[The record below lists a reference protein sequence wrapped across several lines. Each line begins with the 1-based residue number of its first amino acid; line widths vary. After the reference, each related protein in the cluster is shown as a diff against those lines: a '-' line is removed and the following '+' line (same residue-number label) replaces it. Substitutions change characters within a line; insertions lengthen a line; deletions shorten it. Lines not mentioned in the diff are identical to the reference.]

1 MSSSKHFF
9 RDRNMLLLVS
19 FDLFLAMCTSLLVAL
34 KLYAMR
40 GTVNYTVAYRDKD
53 IVGLD
58 SFTTGTAWDFISFI
72 AAAGVLFTLGVILA
86 YRVYHIRRELALST
100 LALSTAL
107 LIFLFVVC
115 WLLLA
120 RQ

>member
-1 MSSSKHFF
+1 MTSNKDFF

-19 FDLFLAMCTSLLVAL
+19 LDLFLGLCTALLVAL

-58 SFTTGTAWDFISFI
+58 SFTTGTAWDFISFMV
-72 AAAGVLFTLGVILA
+72 AAGLLFGLGVVLA
-86 YRVYHIRRELALST
+86 YRSYHIRRELALST
-100 LALSTAL
+100 LAMTTAL
-107 LIFLFVVC
+107 LTFLFVVC

>member
-1 MSSSKHFF
+1 
-9 RDRNMLLLVS
+9 MLLLVS
-19 FDLFLAMCTSLLVAL
+19 FNSFLALCTSLLVVL

-72 AAAGVLFTLGVILA
+72 VAAGLLFTLGVLLA
-86 YRVYHIRRELALST
+86 YRAYHIRRELSLSALT
-100 LALSTAL
+100 LTTAL

-120 RQ
+120 KQ

>member
-1 MSSSKHFF
+1 MSRTTHFF
-9 RDRNMLLLVS
+9 RDRNLLLLASLNV
-19 FDLFLAMCTSLLVAL
+19 FLAASTSLLVAI

-58 SFTTGTAWDFISFI
+58 SFTTGTVWDFISFVF
-72 AAAGVLFTLGVILA
+72 AAGLLLTMGLLLA
-86 YRVYHIRRELALST
+86 YRTFAIRRELSVVSSALT
-100 LALSTAL
+100 TVL
-107 LIFLFVVC
+107 LLFLFIAC

-120 RQ
+120 KQ